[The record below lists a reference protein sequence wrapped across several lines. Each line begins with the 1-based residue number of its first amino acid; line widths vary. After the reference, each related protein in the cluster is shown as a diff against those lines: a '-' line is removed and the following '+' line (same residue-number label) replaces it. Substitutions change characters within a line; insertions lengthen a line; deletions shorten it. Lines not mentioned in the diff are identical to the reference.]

1 MNREALF
8 RLFDHLRS
16 EARYVMQ
23 ATDGWIQAQAEA
35 AIHPAL
41 RERLNA
47 CRAGADRLAAIIH
60 DIREVFG
67 AEPRLSKTAEDFDL
81 ARCLEETVDLL
92 NLTGAPGRLALQ
104 VQRPPIAI
112 RQHRAVV
119 EQVLSGV
126 LEGSLSSTEQ
136 GAIAVSA
143 APAAEGGAVIRIEL
157 KEFSRARR
165 ISEWLNM
172 TPENARFD
180 SPEEVSP
187 GVSLLLAGQRLRSIG
202 GTAQFASGAASTAL
216 TLLLPSIAAEAVT
229 QTGPAD
235 RADALRILVAEDC
248 DDSFALTRLVLPGEQ
263 LERVRTG
270 IEAIAKVKERRFDVI
285 FMDIHMPG
293 MDGYRAIAAIRDWET
308 QASNARTPIVVISS
322 DEIETQ
328 TRSAAQAGCSGY
340 LCKPVRPGDMA
351 GVIARVRALRN

>member
-1 MNREALF
+1 MNRKALL

-16 EARYVMQ
+16 EARYVMH
-23 ATDGWIQAQAEA
+23 ATDGWIQAQAKA
-35 AIHPAL
+35 AVHPAL
-41 RERLNA
+41 QQRLNA
-47 CRAGADRLAAIIH
+47 CRAGADRLAAIID
-60 DIREVFG
+60 DIREVLG
-67 AEPRLSKTAEDFDL
+67 AEPRLSEAAEDFDL
-81 ARCLEETVDLL
+81 ARCLEETIDLL
-92 NLTGAPGRLALQ
+92 NLTRAPGRLASQ
-104 VQRPPIAI
+104 VSRAPIAI

-126 LEGSLSSTEQ
+126 LEGSLNSSEQ
-136 GAIAVSA
+136 DTILVSA
-143 APAAEGGAVIRIEL
+143 ASAAEGGAVIRIAL
-157 KEFSRARR
+157 KESAANRR
-165 ISEWLNM
+165 ISEWLNT

-180 SPEEVSP
+180 FPEEVSP

-202 GTAQFASGAASTAL
+202 GTAQLAGGAASTAL
-216 TLLLPSIAAEAVT
+216 TLLLPSIAAEAAA
-229 QTGPAD
+229 QTGPAH
-235 RADALRILVAEDC
+235 RADALHILVAEDC
-248 DDSFALTRLVLPGEQ
+248 DDSFALTRLMLPGEQ

-270 IEAIAKVKERRFDVI
+270 IEAIAKVKEHRFDVI

-308 QASNARTPIVVISS
+308 QACNARTPIVVISS

-340 LCKPVRPGDMA
+340 LRKPVRPGDMA